1 MRALASHQCGP
12 GSNPGVDAIC
22 GLSLLLVLSLA
33 PRGFSPGSPIFF
45 SPQKRT
51 FPNSNSIWTHGHVSV
66 SSHELLSVPWVN
78 KLQLQI
84 TNSRGISGRLRDC
97 TTSFLPENK
106 IIAAKPCF
114 SELESRSSR
123 LETQSVIE
131 SRGSSRDCQL
141 KACLQ
146 GEREGHPCARVTLA
160 SGLKLAL
167 VYKQTSQVGLPYH
180 PGQLYQLYWRVSSCV
195 TFFVTSKIG
204 SSLWKIP
211 HI

>member
-1 MRALASHQCGP
+1 MELIIHADFWTWRARATLHW
-12 GSNPGVDAIC
+12 IC
-22 GLSLLLVLSLA
+22 LLPRNWKYRFTFIESLPKL
-33 PRGFSPGSPIFF
+33 RNGY
-45 SPQKRT
+45 RT
-51 FPNSNSIWTHGHVSV
+51 SRTLHRKHWSSV
-66 SSHELLSVPWVN
+66 
-78 KLQLQI
+78 
-84 TNSRGISGRLRDC
+84 RISGRLRDC
-97 TTSFLPENK
+97 TTSFPPENR

-204 SSLWKIP
+204 SSLRKIP